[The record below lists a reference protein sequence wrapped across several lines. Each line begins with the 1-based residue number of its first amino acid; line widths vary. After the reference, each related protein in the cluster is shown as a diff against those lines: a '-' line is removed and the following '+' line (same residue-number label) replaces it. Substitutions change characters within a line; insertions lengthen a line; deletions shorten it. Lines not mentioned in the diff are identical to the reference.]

1 MTRWTAVAGWA
12 GALACVVAVIA
23 GGMRLDGYS
32 HALHPLALLG
42 ADGVP
47 NALVFN
53 LVGFIV
59 PGLLATVVALGLYRA
74 LPAAAGWLPR
84 IGARMLLVSALAFAA
99 QGLFPLD
106 PQDMDGQASGLH
118 AAAWMIW
125 WIAFVAG
132 APLLASVVPRIRMAT
147 LAAAGALLATM
158 FVPPSLLDPP
168 YAQRIALAAWLL
180 WLAIVPR
187 QAGRPGVHESRA
199 SATWG

>member
-1 MTRWTAVAGWA
+1 MNRWTAVAGWA
-12 GALACVVAVIA
+12 GALACVAAAIA
-23 GGMRLDGYS
+23 AGMRLDGYS

-59 PGLLATVVALGLYRA
+59 PGLLASVVALGLYRA

-132 APLLASVVPRIRMAT
+132 APLLASGLRRIRAVT
-147 LAAAGALLATM
+147 IAVACALLAMM

-168 YAQRIALAAWLL
+168 LSQRIAVVAWLL
-180 WLAIVPR
+180 WLALHGVSR
-187 QAGRPGVHESRA
+187 QGLPHRPARDA
-199 SATWG
+199 